1 MQNEPQRR
9 LQDLKS
15 RRTNGASLSLG
26 LSSSFLLVLLVASNY
41 GSENIFKNVTWI
53 QLLLYS
59 SPVK

>member
-1 MQNEPQRR
+1 MQKKLEEVTQDKQR
-9 LQDLKS
+9 
-15 RRTNGASLSLG
+15 LSLG
-26 LSSSFLLVLLVASNY
+26 LSFSFLLILLVASNY